1 MIGIKFIE
9 RLQLCQHHLGLYS
22 ISDLERNLKGTRL
35 VRFLHDEK
43 YYFEVDREAGNTMSD
58 TICIY
63 FKGYVLFRP
72 TVQLSACGDLLFELI
87 AQVSL

>member
-43 YYFEVDREAGNTMSD
+43 YYFEVDREAGNTMLEHNCAHFRDCALFS
-58 TICIY
+58 TSRSN
-63 FKGYVLFRP
+63 YVLW
-72 TVQLSACGDLLFELI
+72 ALLFKFI
-87 AQVSL
+87 A